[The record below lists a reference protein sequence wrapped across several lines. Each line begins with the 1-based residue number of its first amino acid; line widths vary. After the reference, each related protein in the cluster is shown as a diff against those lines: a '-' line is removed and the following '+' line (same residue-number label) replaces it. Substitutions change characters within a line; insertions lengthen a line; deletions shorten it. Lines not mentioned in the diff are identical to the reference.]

1 MHLIARGTEPC
12 GLEDGHGGRH
22 RTVAGAA
29 REAARRTSTAYYD
42 QVARWKNAHPAA
54 YYLHRMR
61 SHRRAREVAA

>member
-29 REAARRTSTAYYD
+29 REAARRTSQAYYD
-42 QVARWKNAHPAA
+42 SVERWKNAHPAA
-54 YYLHRMR
+54 AALH
-61 SHRRAREVAA
+61 SIKHNGPARRAA